1 MFIGQICL
9 KRKKIKQY
17 EIFDQN
23 HGLTPLEKRNF
34 CDFFKSKFLWSKKA
48 SFLYRTSP
56 NTFCWRNV
64 PKRKE
69 NKFQILDE
77 NHGLTT
83 FKKMKI
89 LGPLSIGIL
98 MVKKG

>member
-1 MFIGQICL
+1 MPQ
-9 KRKKIKQY
+9 KKFQT
-17 EIFDQN
+17 FHQN
-23 HGLTPLEKRNF
+23 HGTTPFEKCKF

-48 SFLYRTSP
+48 SLLHRTSP
-56 NTFCWRNV
+56 NTFSWRNV

-83 FKKMKI
+83 FKKMQI